1 MKKLFLILFFLTAMT
16 QNSTAQKTLRFLALG
31 DSYTIGESVPVY
43 QSFPYQTVQL
53 LRKKGMAVHA
63 AEIVAKTG
71 WTTDELMAGID
82 KTVFEKEYDIV
93 TLLIGVN
100 NQYRG
105 KAADAYAIEFETLLN
120 KAIAFAAGKK
130 KQVFVLSI
138 PDWGATPFAEGRDR
152 KKIAAEID
160 VFNSINKKITESRGI
175 TYISITEGTREATF
189 NQQLVAKDRL
199 HPSGDDYARWAEK
212 LSTAILAIAF

>member
-1 MKKLFLILFFLTAMT
+1 MKKLFIILFFLTAMT

-105 KAADAYAIEFETLLN
+105 KPADAYAIEFEALLD
-120 KAIAFAAGKK
+120 KAIAFAAGNKK
-130 KQVFVLSI
+130 HVYVLSI

-152 KKIAAEID
+152 KKIAGEID
-160 VFNSINKKITESRGI
+160 VFNNINKKITEARGI
-175 TYISITEGTREATF
+175 GYISITEGTREAAS
-189 NQQLVAKDRL
+189 NPQLVAKDGL

-212 LSTAILAIAF
+212 LSNAIMAITY